1 MKYDNL
7 NDKDKEQILN
17 KLYIKEKKSFAII
30 AEELSTY
37 ANKVRRDA
45 LKFKIKI
52 RDKSDAQKNAISSGV
67 TDHPT
72 KGKKR
77 SQEVKDKIGLSVM
90 NIWENMSESEFR
102 SRQNKARDQWLKMD
116 DEQKQHIIKLANEA
130 VRSSSKIGSKLE
142 QYLLNG
148 LIKNGIKVDFHKE
161 HNLLNTK
168 LQIDLFLPEINVAI
182 EVDGPS
188 HFLPVWGDD
197 ALKRNIKYDNK
208 KNGLLLGKG
217 CVIIRVKQ
225 IKDFSPSRARII
237 LDKILSTIEEI
248 RNKTTGLKNKIIEIG
263 DN

>member
-7 NDKDKEQILN
+7 SDKEKEKIIT
-17 KLYIKEKKSFAII
+17 KLYVKEKKSFAIM
-30 AEELSTY
+30 ANELSTY
-37 ANKVRRDA
+37 ANKIRRDA
-45 LKFKIKI
+45 IKFNIKI

-67 TDHPT
+67 VDHPT

-77 SQEVKDKIGLSVM
+77 SEEVKNKIGLSVM
-90 NIWENMSESEFR
+90 SVWDNMSDSEFK
-102 SRQNKARDQWLKMD
+102 SRQEKARQQWLKMD
-116 DEQKQHIIKLANEA
+116 DEQKQNIIKLANEA
-130 VRSSSKIGSKLE
+130 VRSSSKTGSKLE
-142 QYLLNG
+142 QYLLQG
-148 LIKNGIKVDFHKE
+148 LLNNGIKVDFHKE

-168 LQIDLFLPEINVAI
+168 LQIDLFLPELNTAI

-217 CVIIRVKQ
+217 CVIIRIKQ
-225 IKDFSPSRARII
+225 TKDFSPSRAKLI
-237 LDKILSTIEEI
+237 LDEVMARVQDI
-248 RNKTTGLKNKIIEIG
+248 RNKNIGPKKIIEIG